1 MNDRLLLDKIDYEKG
16 TVLIGD
22 KEYKMKDMNFPTIDP
37 KDPYKLTDEEEQL
50 VETLKISFLHSRRLQ
65 KHIRFLYSHGSI
77 YKKYNNNLLFHGCIP
92 MDENGEFIV
101 LATDEGKYRGKDLM
115 DFFEEKIID
124 AYFADEFD
132 EPEKKRYGVDLMW
145 YMWAGPIS
153 PLFGKDRMAT
163 FEHIYLE
170 EKELAKENY
179 NAYYEFSK
187 QSEYCDKIF
196 EEFEMNPEI
205 SHIIN
210 GHVPVK
216 VVKGEKP
223 VKANGKLYV
232 IDGGLSKAYHRRTGI
247 AGYTLIFNSHHLA
260 LAEHTEYDRKGDNT
274 PKMYV
279 TEMLPR
285 RLLVRD
291 TDIGEEL
298 KKRIFDLEELI
309 ECYRIGLIKEHER
322 G

>member
-1 MNDRLLLDKIDYEKG
+1 
-16 TVLIGD
+16 
-22 KEYKMKDMNFPTIDP
+22 
-37 KDPYKLTDEEEQL
+37 
-50 VETLKISFLHSRRLQ
+50 
-65 KHIRFLYSHGSI
+65 
-77 YKKYNNNLLFHGCIP
+77 
-92 MDENGEFIV
+92 
-101 LATDEGKYRGKDLM
+101 
-115 DFFEEKIID
+115 
-124 AYFADEFD
+124 
-132 EPEKKRYGVDLMW
+132 
-145 YMWAGPIS
+145 
-153 PLFGKDRMAT
+153 
-163 FEHIYLE
+163 
-170 EKELAKENY
+170 
-179 NAYYEFSK
+179 
-187 QSEYCDKIF
+187 
-196 EEFEMNPEI
+196 MNPEI